1 MIKAYQ
7 LMIWQNWQG
16 PSGRRQSSAK
26 NGTKVNKLL
35 ALVGR
40 RAIKRGQIMDV
51 HWYLVR
57 QEGRYPWKTFGDHTI
72 HRSNNPEFMR
82 QLAQA
87 IDYCDFDGALLATS
101 AGVDDAWTVGAAVA
115 PLTKKMKFI
124 IAQHAGVSSPL
135 LLAQQATTFHQY
147 TGGRLIINVVTGS
160 NTQGPPHGLM
170 FDHDERYTH
179 ADEYWSVWKR
189 IMAGE
194 TVTFEGRYIRVANA
208 RLASP
213 IEGAPVELYFGGSSE
228 AAIDVAAKHVDLYLS
243 WGEPPP
249 VIAEKI
255 AAVRARAAHYGRTL
269 RFGLRINLLVRE
281 TDEEAWEV
289 AERMYSRIDT
299 EILAAGRRAAESSDS
314 VGTQRMDKL
323 IHGKPHKCARDLE
336 LYPDM
341 WAGLGLVSTGPI
353 SFTII
358 GSPET
363 VANRIAEYRGLG
375 IDAFIF
381 SSFPLIEEAYRTSDL
396 LMPLLRSQP
405 APVQSETVTP
415 RAWAAG

>member
-1 MIKAYQ
+1 MNI
-7 LMIWQNWQG
+7 
-16 PSGRRQSSAK
+16 
-26 NGTKVNKLL
+26 
-35 ALVGR
+35 
-40 RAIKRGQIMDV
+40 

-57 QEGRYPWKTFGDHTI
+57 QEGRYPWKTFGDHAV
-72 HRSNNPEFMR
+72 RRRNNPDFMR

-87 IDYCDFDGALLATS
+87 IDYSGFDGALLATGS
-101 AGVDDAWTVGAAVA
+101 GMDDAWTVAASLA

-124 IAQHAGVSSPL
+124 IAQHAGVTSPL
-135 LLAQQATTFHQY
+135 MLAEQATTFHHY

-160 NTQGPPHGLM
+160 NAQGPPHGLM
-170 FDHDERYTH
+170 MAHDERYAY

-194 TVTFEGRYIRVANA
+194 TVTFDGRYVQVANA

-213 IEGAPVELYFGGSSE
+213 IEGPLPELYFGGSSE
-228 AAIDVAAKHVDLYLS
+228 AAIELAAKYVDLYLS

-255 AAVRARAAHYGRTL
+255 AVVRARAAHYERKL
-269 RFGLRINLLVRE
+269 RFGLRINLLVKE
-281 TDEEAWEV
+281 TDEEAWAT
-289 AERMYSRIDT
+289 AERIYSQIDADM
-299 EILAAGRRAAESSDS
+299 LATARRATEGSDS
-314 VGTQRMDKL
+314 VGVKRLDKL
-323 IHGKPHKCARDLE
+323 IHGKPHQCARDLE
-336 LYPDM
+336 LYPDL

-363 VANRIAEYRGLG
+363 VANRIAEYCGLG

-381 SSFPLIEEAYRTSDL
+381 SSFPLIEEAYSTADL
-396 LMPLLRSQP
+396 LLPLLRSALP
-405 APVQSETVTP
+405 PDD
-415 RAWAAG
+415 RA